1 MKGILYIDNDNIG
14 EVSFSIIDE
23 SMGRIG
29 GNLIAN
35 DNYKKY
41 QPTIQQHFEKQGISN
56 IDNFNFRIVL
66 ADNSELKPEG
76 GIGITDSADFDEIY
90 VESAVLDTE
99 TMNKIK
105 NAITRVLR

>member
-1 MKGILYIDNDNIG
+1 MKGIVYIDNDNIG
-14 EVSFSIIDE
+14 EVIFSVIDE
-23 SMGRIG
+23 SMGGIG

-41 QPTIQQHFEKQGISN
+41 QSTIQEHFEKQGIAN

-66 ADNSELKPEG
+66 ADNNELKPEG

-90 VESAVLDTE
+90 VESAGIDTE

-105 NAITRVLR
+105 NAL

>member
-14 EVSFSIIDE
+14 EVSLSIIDE
-23 SMGRIG
+23 SMGGVG
-29 GNLIAN
+29 GDLIAN

-66 ADNSELKPEG
+66 ADNSELNPEG
-76 GIGITDSADFDEIY
+76 GIGITDSTDFDEIY
-90 VESAVLDTE
+90 VESAGLDSE

-105 NAITRVLR
+105 NAL

>member
-14 EVSFSIIDE
+14 EVSFSIIDD
-23 SMGRIG
+23 SMGGIG

-90 VESAVLDTE
+90 VEFAGLDSE

-105 NAITRVLR
+105 NAL

>member
-14 EVSFSIIDE
+14 EVCFSIIDE
-23 SMGRIG
+23 SMGVIG

-35 DNYKKY
+35 DNYKRY

-56 IDNFNFRIVL
+56 VENFNFRIVL
-66 ADNSELKPEG
+66 SDNSELKPEG

-90 VESAVLDTE
+90 VESSGLDTE
-99 TMNKIK
+99 TVNKLK
-105 NAITRVLR
+105 NAL

>member
-14 EVSFSIIDE
+14 EVSFSITDE
-23 SMGRIG
+23 SMGGIG

-41 QPTIQQHFEKQGISN
+41 QPTIQQHFVKQGISN

-66 ADNSELKPEG
+66 EDNSELRPEG

-90 VESAVLDTE
+90 VESAGLDTE
-99 TMNKIK
+99 TINKIK
-105 NAITRVLR
+105 NAL

>member
-23 SMGRIG
+23 SMGCIG

-35 DNYKKY
+35 DTYKKY
-41 QPTIQQHFEKQGISN
+41 QPTIRQHFEKQGISN
-56 IDNFNFRIVL
+56 IVNFNFRIVL
-66 ADNSELKPEG
+66 ADKSELKPEG
-76 GIGITDSADFDEIY
+76 GIGVTDSKDFDEIY
-90 VESAVLDTE
+90 VESAGLDVE

-105 NAITRVLR
+105 NAL

>member
-23 SMGRIG
+23 SMGGIG

-90 VESAVLDTE
+90 VEFAGLDSE

-105 NAITRVLR
+105 NAL

>member
-1 MKGILYIDNDNIG
+1 MKGILYIDSDNIG

-23 SMGRIG
+23 SMGVIG

-35 DNYKKY
+35 DSYKKY

-56 IDNFNFRIVL
+56 IDNLNFRIVL

-76 GIGITDSADFDEIY
+76 GICITDSANFDEIY
-90 VESAVLDTE
+90 VESAGLDTE

-105 NAITRVLR
+105 NAL

>member
-14 EVSFSIIDE
+14 EVSFSIIDD
-23 SMGRIG
+23 SMGGIG

-35 DNYKKY
+35 DCYKKY

-56 IDNFNFRIVL
+56 IDNLNFRIVL

-76 GIGITDSADFDEIY
+76 GICITDSANFDEIY
-90 VESAVLDTE
+90 VESAGLDTE

-105 NAITRVLR
+105 NAL

>member
-14 EVSFSIIDE
+14 EVSFSIIDD
-23 SMGRIG
+23 SMGGIG

-90 VESAVLDTE
+90 VESAGLDSE

-105 NAITRVLR
+105 NAL